1 MVDEAMVRPQVA
13 LVMAAVRV
21 VVMVEAAAGGEG
33 METATRGP
41 RCHTSSTVW

>member
-33 METATRGP
+33 METAARGP
-41 RCHTSSTVW
+41 LCRTS